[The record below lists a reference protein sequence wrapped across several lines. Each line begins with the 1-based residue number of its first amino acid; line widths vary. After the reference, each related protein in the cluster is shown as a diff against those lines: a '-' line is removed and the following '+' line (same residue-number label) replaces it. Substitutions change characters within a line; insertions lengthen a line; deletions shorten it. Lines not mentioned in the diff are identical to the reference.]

1 MVLNG
6 LYNIASDF
14 NTRARRM
21 PVLFIGHGHP
31 INAVLDNDFT
41 RMLKKI
47 GTEMEKP
54 EAILV
59 ISAHWETV
67 GTYISTNP
75 APRTIYDFGRFDDRL
90 YQISY
95 DAPGSPALA
104 ANIKEK
110 VELAEVSGDESMGL
124 DHGAWT
130 VLKFLRPEA
139 DVPVLEMSLD
149 YGKEAGYHYELG
161 RQLSYL
167 RQKGVLI
174 VCSGNIVHNL
184 GRTDWRNM
192 DAVPYD
198 WNLEF
203 DFFVKSALDEMAF
216 DSLINYTTL
225 GEAAKLSIPTNEHY
239 LPMIYSLGMVEK
251 NEHITQLYEGYQFG
265 SMSMRCFRIG

>member
-1 MVLNG
+1 
-6 LYNIASDF
+6 
-14 NTRARRM
+14 M

-41 RMLKKI
+41 RMLKKVGEGI
-47 GTEMEKP
+47 EKP

-90 YQISY
+90 YQVSY
-95 DAPGSPALA
+95 DAPGAPGLA
-104 ANIKEK
+104 SSIMAE
-110 VELAEVSGDESMGL
+110 VELAKVKADEKMGF

-130 VLKFLRPEA
+130 VLKFIRPEA

-149 YGKEAGYHYELG
+149 YGKDAAYHFELG
-161 RQLSYL
+161 KQLTYL

-184 GRTDWRNM
+184 GRTDWRNI
-192 DAVPYD
+192 DAKPYD

-203 DFFVKSALDEMAF
+203 DHFVKSALDDQAF
-216 DSLINYTTL
+216 DGLIQYHNL
-225 GEAAKLSIPTNEHY
+225 GEAARLSIPTNEHY
-239 LPMIYSLGMVEK
+239 LPMIYSLGMVGK

-265 SMSMRCFRIG
+265 SMSMRCFKVE

>member
-6 LYNIASDF
+6 LYNIARNF
-14 NTRARRM
+14 KTRARRM

-41 RMLKKI
+41 RMLKNVGAEI
-47 GTEMEKP
+47 EKP

-90 YQISY
+90 YQVAY
-95 DAPGSPALA
+95 NAPGTPALA
-104 ANIKEK
+104 AEIIDTVGLTHVK
-110 VELAEVSGDESMGL
+110 ADENMGF

-130 VLKFLRPEA
+130 VLKFLWPKA

-149 YGKEAGYHYELG
+149 YGKDATYHFELG
-161 RQLSYL
+161 KQLSHL

-184 GRTDWRNM
+184 GRTDWRNIN
-192 DAVPYD
+192 ALPYD

-203 DFFVKSALDEMAF
+203 DQFVKSALDEKDF
-216 DSLINYTTL
+216 EGLVNYTKL

-239 LPMIYSLGMVEK
+239 LPLVYSLGMVGK
-251 NEHITQLYEGYQFG
+251 NEHITQLYEGYQFA
-265 SMSMRCFRIG
+265 SMSMRSFRIG

>member
-1 MVLNG
+1 MVLNS
-6 LYNIASDF
+6 LYNFANSF
-14 NTRARRM
+14 KTRARRM

-31 INAVLDNDFT
+31 LNAILDNDFT
-41 RMLKKI
+41 RMLKKVGAEI
-47 GTEMEKP
+47 EKP

-67 GTYISTNP
+67 GTYISTAP
-75 APRTIYDFGRFDDRL
+75 DPRTIYDFGRFDDRL
-90 YQISY
+90 YQVSY
-95 DAPGSPALA
+95 AAPGSPELA
-104 ANIKEK
+104 IDIMQN
-110 VELAEVSGDESMGL
+110 VELTDVKVDENMGF

-149 YGKEAGYHYELG
+149 YGKNTNYHYELG
-161 RQLSYL
+161 KQLSYL

-184 GRTDWRNM
+184 GRTDWRNI
-192 DAVPYD
+192 DAAPYD

-203 DFFVKSALDEMAF
+203 DHLVKTALDGQLF
-216 DSLINYTTL
+216 DGLINYCSL

-239 LPMIYSLGMVEK
+239 LPMIYSLGMIEK